1 LLEREKREEV
11 IVRLDW
17 RHHGLGTGS
26 CGPKTMEEYA
36 LKSGPFEF
44 SLLLE

>member
-1 LLEREKREEV
+1 MRREEV

-26 CGPKTMEEYA
+26 CGSKTLEEYA
-36 LKSGPFEF
+36 LKSQPFDF
-44 SLLLE
+44 DLWLE